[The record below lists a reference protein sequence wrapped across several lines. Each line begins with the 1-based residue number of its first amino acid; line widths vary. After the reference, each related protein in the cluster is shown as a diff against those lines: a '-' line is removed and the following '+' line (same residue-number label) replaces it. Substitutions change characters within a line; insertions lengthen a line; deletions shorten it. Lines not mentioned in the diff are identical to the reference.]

1 MTREEAIAFFKDMN
15 ECTYGNLEAVEM
27 AIKALEQ
34 EPKSE
39 WQKDH
44 EILKAYS
51 DGANGVL
58 DELRDEIAKE
68 KEHACADFERY
79 KVEYLGQDWEDAL
92 DSLPQD
98 DFRYGMER
106 CIDIIN
112 KYKIE
117 SEEQMPPERDC
128 VNCVYSKDGHISFSE
143 TCHNC
148 MWKNQFIPKFKP
160 KRIKASDI
168 KSDDEW
174 MKENKWDEIY
184 KAESEDCI
192 SKKAVLDK
200 INEICFSREQ
210 ESVDFRV
217 AQGSNGQR
225 DLIINFIENLPSV
238 QSKPKTEV
246 LDKIRAEIDRQEKW
260 LMCAGYNAYNV
271 DIAFNSIKS
280 VLSES
285 EE

>member
-1 MTREEAIAFFKDMN
+1 MTKEELKKHCLKQVEACEMWAKHNGEEPHGKVYEEHKLI
-15 ECTYGNLEAVEM
+15 LEL
-27 AIKALEQ
+27 LEQ
-34 EPKSE
+34 EP
-39 WQKDH
+39 
-44 EILKAYS
+44 
-51 DGANGVL
+51 
-58 DELRDEIAKE
+58 
-68 KEHACADFERY
+68 C
-79 KVEYLGQDWEDAL
+79 
-92 DSLPQD
+92 
-98 DFRYGMER
+98 
-106 CIDIIN
+106 
-112 KYKIE
+112 
-117 SEEQMPPERDC
+117 
-128 VNCVYSKDGHISFSE
+128 
-143 TCHNC
+143 
-148 MWKNQFIPKFKP
+148 
-160 KRIKASDI
+160 
-168 KSDDEW
+168 
-174 MKENKWDEIY
+174 
-184 KAESEDCI
+184 EDCI

-238 QSKPKTEV
+238 QSKPETEV